1 MEAVQLT
8 AEVFIDTGKDFRP
21 EDSLKAEY
29 SCVPGETVRLSFDL
43 TCFEKTVG
51 FRFDPLLEDSS
62 MVRLLRLTLLYDAGQ
77 GGNSQAEPVASA
89 ISGEKGER
97 REIPMSRIKTNSDVD
112 LEPIYV
118 YLHHDPKFF
127 VDEALC
133 THLAGAEV
141 EFQVLE
147 IGVENK
153 SYWQDIKK
161 SNVSQRERDQLLGKI
176 EAAMEENRQLAEENR
191 RLKVEHGDIYAS
203 GIWKL
208 QHDAKGPLRVLLNK
222 GNIVTFLVSVYVA
235 LMSELFWFNNAYYAT
250 PRPNGQVLNFQFL
263 RFGLVFLGVFFL
275 IVIVRAAVMKG
286 YRHELY

>member
-1 MEAVQLT
+1 MESLQLT

-21 EDSLKAEY
+21 EDSLQAEY
-29 SCVPGETVRLSFDL
+29 SCALEPDGSVHQDVIKLEFDL

-62 MVRLLRLTLLYDAGQ
+62 MIKLLGITLTYDT
-77 GGNSQAEPVASA
+77 
-89 ISGEKGER
+89 GESRQIEL
-97 REIPMSRIKTNSDVD
+97 SRIKTNSDVD

-133 THLAGAEV
+133 THLVKANV

-147 IGVENK
+147 IGVEQK
-153 SYWQDIKK
+153 KYWLDIKK
-161 SNVSQRERDQLLGKI
+161 SNVSQRERDQILGKL
-176 EAAMEENRQLAEENR
+176 EAAMAQNRKLEEENRQL
-191 RLKVEHGDIYAS
+191 KIEHADIYAS

-208 QHDAKGPLRVLLNK
+208 QHDAKGPLKVLLNK
-222 GNIVTFLVSVYVA
+222 ANIWTFAASLYLA
-235 LMSELFWFNNAYYAT
+235 FCSELFLFNNAYYSA
-250 PRPNGQVLNFQFL
+250 PRPNDQVLVFQFF
-263 RFGLVFLGVFFL
+263 RFGMVFIGAFAL
-275 IVIVRAAVMKG
+275 IVLIRAAVMKR